1 MVGAAVGV
9 SAVLESGFSA
19 TALGRLPLGRFA
31 GTVFGAGIAVVVD
44 IGTKGITEPT
54 NGAGTDAIVGIGG
67 MDVDWGVV
75 ILMGAVGTAGAAVAG
90 DIGPT
95 DGAGTDVVAVAEGM
109 VDAWVVAE
117 AGTDSINTGSAE
129 DVVEDDADVSPPAA
143 AEEEAVAD

>member
-1 MVGAAVGV
+1 MGC
-9 SAVLESGFSA
+9 
-19 TALGRLPLGRFA
+19 LPLGRFA
-31 GTVFGAGIAVVVD
+31 GTVFGAGNTVVVD
-44 IGTKGITEPT
+44 MGTKGITEVA
-54 NGAGTDAIVGIGG
+54 NDAGTCAVAGTGG
-67 MDVDWGVV
+67 MAVNWGVV